1 MVFRNKIG
9 LLGKFGGIMD
19 ITIPTQFA
27 DHAQI
32 TVFGVGGAG
41 GNALEHMIS
50 NKLTDVT
57 FVCANTDAQALNRSS
72 AEHKIQLGPQLTKG
86 LGAGAKPEI
95 GQKAAEESMQEIA
108 KYLQNT
114 DMVFITAGMGGGT
127 GTGAA
132 PIIAKM
138 AKEKNILTIG
148 VVTKPFSLIE
158 GKRIHVANKGI
169 EELRQHVDCLI
180 AIPNDRL
187 RAIAPKKATA
197 KEMFMKPTAVLLSA
211 VRGVTEVITKPGF
224 INVDFA
230 DLTSVMTQ
238 KGAAIMGE
246 GLARGEN
253 RAIDAA
259 KQAISSPLLE
269 DINIFGAKALLV
281 NITGDI
287 TMEEFEQIGEFLKSA
302 VADNGELP
310 DVFYG
315 MVEGSADDA
324 ESNDEI
330 HITIIATGLNPDSE
344 TVAAPQSSSVIPF
357 QKAVNEEKAQAPE
370 EKSTI
375 VRKPYFT
382 ADEYTATLTRNRHT
396 PGAME
401 FTFDNETDD
410 IPAFI
415 RRQAN

>member
-1 MVFRNKIG
+1 MDVKI
-9 LLGKFGGIMD
+9 
-19 ITIPTQFA
+19 PAQFA
-27 DHAQI
+27 DLAKI
-32 TVFGVGGAG
+32 TVFGVGGGG
-41 GNALEHMIS
+41 GNAVEHMI
-50 NKLTDVT
+50 NCGLTDVV

-108 KYLQNT
+108 KYLQDT
-114 DMVFITAGMGGGT
+114 EMVFVTAGMGGGT

-138 AKEKNILTIG
+138 AKEKGILTIG
-148 VVTKPFSLIE
+148 VVTKPFSIIE

-169 EELRQHVDCLI
+169 EELRQHVDSLI

-197 KEMFMKPTAVLLSA
+197 KEMFMKANDVLLSA

-230 DLTSVMTQ
+230 DIRTAMTM
-238 KGAAIMGE
+238 KGSAIMGE
-246 GLARGEN
+246 GVASGEN
-253 RAIDAA
+253 RAIEAA
-259 KQAISSPLLE
+259 KQAISSPLLD

-287 TMEEFEQIGEFLKSA
+287 TMEEFEQVGEYINAAA

-310 DVFYG
+310 EVFYG
-315 MVEGSADDA
+315 MVDGAEGS
-324 ESNDEI
+324 EEI
-330 HITIIATGLNPDSE
+330 HITIIATGIEPESNAQ
-344 TVAAPQSSSVIPF
+344 AAPASSNVIPF
-357 QKAVNEEKAQAPE
+357 QKTVNTMEEKTEAAE
-370 EKSTI
+370 EKSTV

-382 ADEYTATLTRNRHT
+382 PDEYTATLTRNRHT

>member
-1 MVFRNKIG
+1 
-9 LLGKFGGIMD
+9 MD
-19 ITIPTQFA
+19 ISIPSQITDLA
-27 DHAQI
+27 KI

-41 GNALEHMIS
+41 GNALQHMINNGLS
-50 NKLTDVT
+50 DVT
-57 FVCANTDAQALNRSS
+57 FVCANTDAQALTRSS
-72 AEHKIQLGPQLTKG
+72 AENRIQLGPQLTKG

-108 KYLQNT
+108 KFLQDT

-138 AKEKNILTIG
+138 AKEKGILTIG
-148 VVTKPFSLIE
+148 VVTKPFTTFE

-169 EELRQHVDCLI
+169 EELRQYVDCLI

-187 RAIAPKKATA
+187 RAIAPKKASA
-197 KEMFMKPTAVLLSA
+197 KEMFMKANDVLLSA

-230 DLTSVMTQ
+230 DLTSVMTK

-246 GLARGEN
+246 GSARGEN
-253 RAIDAA
+253 RAIDAV

-269 DINIFGAKALLV
+269 DINIFGAQALLI
-281 NITGDI
+281 NITGEI
-287 TMEEFEQIGEFLKSA
+287 TMEEFDQIGEYINA
-302 VADNGELP
+302 AAIADTGELP

-315 MVEGSADDA
+315 MVEEADDS
-324 ESNDEI
+324 EEL
-330 HITIIATGLNPDSE
+330 HITIIATGLNPE
-344 TVAAPQSSSVIPF
+344 NTVLSAPNTEKTSTVIPF
-357 QKAVNEEKAQAPE
+357 QQTVKAEETAETEEKQN
-370 EKSTI
+370 I

-382 ADEYTATLTRNRHT
+382 ADEYTSTLTRNRHT

>member
-1 MVFRNKIG
+1 
-9 LLGKFGGIMD
+9 MD
-19 ITIPTQFA
+19 ISIPTEITDLA
-27 DHAQI
+27 KI

-41 GNALEHMIS
+41 GNALQHMINNGLS
-50 NKLTDVT
+50 DVT

-72 AEHKIQLGPQLTKG
+72 AENKIQLGPQLTKG

-108 KYLQNT
+108 KFLQDT

-138 AKEKNILTIG
+138 AKEKGILTIG
-148 VVTKPFSLIE
+148 VVTKPFTTFE

-169 EELRQHVDCLI
+169 EELRQYVDCLI

-187 RAIAPKKATA
+187 RAIAPKKASA
-197 KEMFMKPTAVLLSA
+197 KEMFMKANDVLLSA

-230 DLTSVMTQ
+230 DLTSVMTK

-246 GLARGEN
+246 GSARGEN
-253 RAIDAA
+253 RAIDAV

-269 DINIFGAKALLV
+269 DVNIFGAQALLI
-281 NITGDI
+281 NITGEM
-287 TMEEFEQIGEFLKSA
+287 TMEEFDQIGEYLNAAA
-302 VADNGELP
+302 VADSGELP

-315 MVEGSADDA
+315 MVEETDDS
-324 ESNDEI
+324 EEL
-330 HITIIATGLNPDSE
+330 HITIIATGLTPENNE
-344 TVAAPQSSSVIPF
+344 LTAPNTEKTSTVIPF
-357 QKAVNEEKAQAPE
+357 QQAVKTEETAQNMEEKQN
-370 EKSTI
+370 I

-382 ADEYTATLTRNRHT
+382 ADEYTSTLTRNRHT

>member
-1 MVFRNKIG
+1 
-9 LLGKFGGIMD
+9 MD
-19 ITIPTQFA
+19 VKIPTQFA
-27 DHAQI
+27 DLAKI
-32 TVFGVGGAG
+32 TVFGVGGGG
-41 GNALEHMIS
+41 GNAVEHMINS
-50 NKLTDVT
+50 GLTDVV

-86 LGAGAKPEI
+86 LGAGAKPEV

-108 KYLQNT
+108 KYLQDT
-114 DMVFITAGMGGGT
+114 EMVFVTAGMGGGT

-138 AKEKNILTIG
+138 AKEKGILTIG
-148 VVTKPFSLIE
+148 VVTKPFSIIE

-169 EELRQHVDCLI
+169 DELRQYVDSLI

-197 KEMFMKPTAVLLSA
+197 KEMFMKANDVLLSA

-230 DLTSVMTQ
+230 DIRTAMTM
-238 KGAAIMGE
+238 KGSAIMGE
-246 GLARGEN
+246 GIASGEN
-253 RAIDAA
+253 RAIEAA
-259 KQAISSPLLE
+259 KQAISSPLLD

-287 TMEEFEQIGEFLKSA
+287 TMEEFEQVGEYINAAA

-310 DVFYG
+310 EVFYG
-315 MVEGSADDA
+315 MVDGADGS
-324 ESNDEI
+324 DEI
-330 HITIIATGLNPDSE
+330 HITIIATGIEPENSVQ
-344 TVAAPQSSSVIPF
+344 TAGSGQSSSNVIPF
-357 QKAVNEEKAQAPE
+357 QKTVNSAEEKTQDSE

-382 ADEYTATLTRNRHT
+382 PDEYTATLTRNRHT

>member
-1 MVFRNKIG
+1 
-9 LLGKFGGIMD
+9 MD
-19 ITIPTQFA
+19 ISIPSQITDLA
-27 DHAQI
+27 KI

-41 GNALEHMIS
+41 GNALQHMINNGLS
-50 NKLTDVT
+50 DVT
-57 FVCANTDAQALNRSS
+57 FVCANTDAQALTRSS
-72 AEHKIQLGPQLTKG
+72 AENRIQLGPQLTKG

-108 KYLQNT
+108 KFLQDT

-138 AKEKNILTIG
+138 AKEKGILTIG
-148 VVTKPFSLIE
+148 VVTKPFTTFE

-169 EELRQHVDCLI
+169 EELRQYVDCLI

-187 RAIAPKKATA
+187 RAIAPKKASA
-197 KEMFMKPTAVLLSA
+197 KEMFMKANDVLLSA

-230 DLTSVMTQ
+230 DLTSVMTK

-246 GLARGEN
+246 GSARGEN
-253 RAIDAA
+253 RAIDAV

-269 DINIFGAKALLV
+269 DINIFGAQALLI
-281 NITGDI
+281 NITGEI
-287 TMEEFEQIGEFLKSA
+287 TMEEFDQIGEYINA
-302 VADNGELP
+302 AAIADTGELP

-315 MVEGSADDA
+315 MVEEADDS
-324 ESNDEI
+324 EEL
-330 HITIIATGLNPDSE
+330 HITIIATGLNPDNAVL
-344 TVAAPQSSSVIPF
+344 TAPNTEKTSTVIPF
-357 QKAVNEEKAQAPE
+357 QQAVKAEESAKETEEKQN
-370 EKSTI
+370 I

>member
-1 MVFRNKIG
+1 
-9 LLGKFGGIMD
+9 MD
-19 ITIPTQFA
+19 VKIPTEFA
-27 DHAQI
+27 DLAKI
-32 TVFGVGGAG
+32 TVFGVGGGG
-41 GNALEHMIS
+41 GNAVEHMINS
-50 NKLTDVT
+50 GLSDVT

-108 KYLQNT
+108 KYLQDT
-114 DMVFITAGMGGGT
+114 EMVFVTAGMGGGT

-138 AKEKNILTIG
+138 AKEKGILTIG
-148 VVTKPFSLIE
+148 VVTKPFSIIE

-169 EELRQHVDCLI
+169 EELRQHVDSLI

-197 KEMFMKPTAVLLSA
+197 KEMFMKANDVLLSA

-224 INVDFA
+224 MNVDFA
-230 DLTSVMTQ
+230 DIRTAMTM
-238 KGAAIMGE
+238 KGSAIMGE
-246 GLARGEN
+246 GVASGEN
-253 RAIDAA
+253 RAIDAT
-259 KQAISSPLLE
+259 KQAISSPLLD
-269 DINIFGAKALLV
+269 DISIFGAKALLV

-287 TMEEFEQIGEFLKSA
+287 TMEEFEQIGEYINQAA

-310 DVFYG
+310 ETFYG
-315 MVEGSADDA
+315 MVDGPEGS
-324 ESNDEI
+324 DEI
-330 HITIIATGLNPDSE
+330 HITIIATGIEPESQTAMKAQENPN
-344 TVAAPQSSSVIPF
+344 VIPF
-357 QKAVNEEKAQAPE
+357 QKPAAPQEEPKAQEPE
-370 EKSTI
+370 EKSTV

-382 ADEYTATLTRNRHT
+382 PDEFTATLTRNRHT

>member
-1 MVFRNKIG
+1 
-9 LLGKFGGIMD
+9 MD
-19 ITIPTQFA
+19 ITIPTEITDLA
-27 DHAQI
+27 KI

-41 GNALEHMIS
+41 GNALQHMINNGLS
-50 NKLTDVT
+50 DVT

-72 AEHKIQLGPQLTKG
+72 AENKIQLGPQLTKG

-108 KYLQNT
+108 KFLQNT
-114 DMVFITAGMGGGT
+114 DMVFVTAGMGGGT

-138 AKEKNILTIG
+138 AKEKGILTIG
-148 VVTKPFSLIE
+148 VVTKPFSILE

-197 KEMFMKPTAVLLSA
+197 KEMFMKANDVLLSA

-230 DLTSVMTQ
+230 DLTSAMTK

-246 GLARGEN
+246 GVARGEN
-253 RAIDAA
+253 RAIDAV

-269 DINIFGAKALLV
+269 DISIFGAQALLV
-281 NITGDI
+281 NITGNV
-287 TMEEFEQIGEFLKSA
+287 TMEEFEQIGELLNSAA
-302 VADNGELP
+302 VADTGELP

-315 MVEGSADDA
+315 MVEDA
-324 ESNDEI
+324 AEDSEEL
-330 HITIIATGLNPDSE
+330 HVTIIATGLNPE
-344 TVAAPQSSSVIPF
+344 NNTMTAPKAEKTSTVIPF
-357 QKAVNEEKAQAPE
+357 QQAVKAEESEAE
-370 EKSTI
+370 EQQNI

-382 ADEYTATLTRNRHT
+382 ADEYTASLTRNRHT

>member
-1 MVFRNKIG
+1 
-9 LLGKFGGIMD
+9 MD

-197 KEMFMKPTAVLLSA
+197 KEMFMKANDVLLSA

-246 GLARGEN
+246 GLARGKTAPLTQQN
-253 RAIDAA
+253 
-259 KQAISSPLLE
+259 KQFQVRFWKISTFLAQKRFSSILPAISPWKNSS
-269 DINIFGAKALLV
+269 KSV
-281 NITGDI
+281 N
-287 TMEEFEQIGEFLKSA
+287 S
-302 VADNGELP
+302 
-310 DVFYG
+310 
-315 MVEGSADDA
+315 
-324 ESNDEI
+324 
-330 HITIIATGLNPDSE
+330 
-344 TVAAPQSSSVIPF
+344 
-357 QKAVNEEKAQAPE
+357 
-370 EKSTI
+370 
-375 VRKPYFT
+375 
-382 ADEYTATLTRNRHT
+382 
-396 PGAME
+396 
-401 FTFDNETDD
+401 
-410 IPAFI
+410 
-415 RRQAN
+415 

>member
-1 MVFRNKIG
+1 
-9 LLGKFGGIMD
+9 MD

-148 VVTKPFSLIE
+148 VVTKP
-158 GKRIHVANKGI
+158 
-169 EELRQHVDCLI
+169 
-180 AIPNDRL
+180 
-187 RAIAPKKATA
+187 
-197 KEMFMKPTAVLLSA
+197 
-211 VRGVTEVITKPGF
+211 
-224 INVDFA
+224 
-230 DLTSVMTQ
+230 
-238 KGAAIMGE
+238 
-246 GLARGEN
+246 
-253 RAIDAA
+253 
-259 KQAISSPLLE
+259 
-269 DINIFGAKALLV
+269 
-281 NITGDI
+281 
-287 TMEEFEQIGEFLKSA
+287 
-302 VADNGELP
+302 
-310 DVFYG
+310 
-315 MVEGSADDA
+315 
-324 ESNDEI
+324 
-330 HITIIATGLNPDSE
+330 
-344 TVAAPQSSSVIPF
+344 
-357 QKAVNEEKAQAPE
+357 
-370 EKSTI
+370 
-375 VRKPYFT
+375 
-382 ADEYTATLTRNRHT
+382 
-396 PGAME
+396 
-401 FTFDNETDD
+401 
-410 IPAFI
+410 
-415 RRQAN
+415 

>member
-1 MVFRNKIG
+1 MEIS
-9 LLGKFGGIMD
+9 
-19 ITIPTQFA
+19 IPTEVTDLA
-27 DHAQI
+27 KI

-41 GNALEHMIS
+41 GNALQHMINNGLS
-50 NKLTDVT
+50 DVT

-72 AEHKIQLGPQLTKG
+72 AENKIQLGPQLTKG

-108 KYLQNT
+108 KFLQDT
-114 DMVFITAGMGGGT
+114 DMVFVTAGMGGGT

-138 AKEKNILTIG
+138 AKEKGILTIG
-148 VVTKPFSLIE
+148 VVTKPFSILE

-197 KEMFMKPTAVLLSA
+197 KEMFMKANDVLLSA

-230 DLTSVMTQ
+230 DLTTAMTK

-246 GLARGEN
+246 GIARGEN
-253 RAIDAA
+253 RATDAV

-269 DINIFGAKALLV
+269 DISIFGAQALLV
-281 NITGDI
+281 NITGNV
-287 TMEEFEQIGEFLKSA
+287 TMEEFEQIGELLNASA
-302 VADNGELP
+302 VADTGELP

-315 MVEGSADDA
+315 MVEDA
-324 ESNDEI
+324 AEDSEDL
-330 HITIIATGLNPDSE
+330 HVTIIATGLNPE
-344 TVAAPQSSSVIPF
+344 NNTVTAPNTEKTSTVIPF
-357 QKAVNEEKAQAPE
+357 QQAVKTEEKAPE
-370 EKSTI
+370 ADEKQNI
-375 VRKPYFT
+375 VRNPYFT

>member
-1 MVFRNKIG
+1 MEIS
-9 LLGKFGGIMD
+9 
-19 ITIPTQFA
+19 IPTEVTDLA
-27 DHAQI
+27 KI

-41 GNALEHMIS
+41 GNALQHMINNGLS
-50 NKLTDVT
+50 DVT

-72 AEHKIQLGPQLTKG
+72 AENKIQLGPQLTKG

-108 KYLQNT
+108 KFLQDT
-114 DMVFITAGMGGGT
+114 DMVFVTAGMGGGT

-138 AKEKNILTIG
+138 AKEKGILTIG
-148 VVTKPFSLIE
+148 VVTKPFSILE

-197 KEMFMKPTAVLLSA
+197 KEMFMKANDVLLSA

-230 DLTSVMTQ
+230 DLTTAMTK

-246 GLARGEN
+246 GIARGEN
-253 RAIDAA
+253 RATDAV

-269 DINIFGAKALLV
+269 DISIFGAQALLV
-281 NITGDI
+281 NITGNV
-287 TMEEFEQIGEFLKSA
+287 TMEEFEQIGELLNASA
-302 VADNGELP
+302 VADTGELP

-315 MVEGSADDA
+315 MVEDA
-324 ESNDEI
+324 AEDSEDL
-330 HITIIATGLNPDSE
+330 HVTIIATGLNPE
-344 TVAAPQSSSVIPF
+344 NNTVTAPNTEKTSTVIPF
-357 QKAVNEEKAQAPE
+357 QQAVKTEEKAPE
-370 EKSTI
+370 ADEKQNI

>member
-1 MVFRNKIG
+1 MEIS
-9 LLGKFGGIMD
+9 
-19 ITIPTQFA
+19 IPTEVTDLA
-27 DHAQI
+27 KI

-41 GNALEHMIS
+41 GNALQHMINNGLS
-50 NKLTDVT
+50 DVT
-57 FVCANTDAQALNRSS
+57 SVCANTDAQALNRSS
-72 AEHKIQLGPQLTKG
+72 AENKIQLGPQLTKG

-108 KYLQNT
+108 KFLQDT
-114 DMVFITAGMGGGT
+114 DMVFVTAGMGGGT

-138 AKEKNILTIG
+138 AKEKGILTIG
-148 VVTKPFSLIE
+148 VVTKPFSIHE
-158 GKRIHVANKGI
+158 VKRIHVANKGI

-197 KEMFMKPTAVLLSA
+197 KEMFMKANDVLLSA

-230 DLTSVMTQ
+230 DLTTAMTK

-246 GLARGEN
+246 GIARGEN
-253 RAIDAA
+253 RATDAV

-269 DINIFGAKALLV
+269 DISIFGAQALLV
-281 NITGDI
+281 NITGNV
-287 TMEEFEQIGEFLKSA
+287 TMEEFEQIGELLNASA
-302 VADNGELP
+302 VADTGELP

-315 MVEGSADDA
+315 MVEDA
-324 ESNDEI
+324 AEDSEDL
-330 HITIIATGLNPDSE
+330 HVTIIATGLNPE
-344 TVAAPQSSSVIPF
+344 NNTVTAPNTEKTSTVIPL
-357 QKAVNEEKAQAPE
+357 QQAVKTEEKAPE
-370 EKSTI
+370 ADEKQNI

>member
-1 MVFRNKIG
+1 MDVKISG
-9 LLGKFGGIMD
+9 D
-19 ITIPTQFA
+19 FA
-27 DHAQI
+27 EMAKI
-32 TVFGVGGAG
+32 TVFGVGGGG
-41 GNALEHMIS
+41 GNAVEHMI
-50 NKLTDVT
+50 NNGLNDVT

-86 LGAGAKPEI
+86 LGAGARPEV

-108 KYLQNT
+108 KYLQDT
-114 DMVFITAGMGGGT
+114 EMVFVTAGMGGGT

-138 AKEKNILTIG
+138 AKEKGILTIG
-148 VVTKPFSLIE
+148 VVTKPFSIIE

-169 EELRQHVDCLI
+169 EELRQYVDSLI

-197 KEMFMKPTAVLLSA
+197 KEMFMKANDVLLSA

-230 DLTSVMTQ
+230 DIRTAMTM
-238 KGAAIMGE
+238 KGSAIMGE
-246 GLARGEN
+246 GCASGEN
-253 RAIDAA
+253 RALEAA
-259 KQAISSPLLE
+259 KQAISSPLLD

-287 TMEEFEQIGEFLKSA
+287 TMEEFEEVGEYINNAAIS
-302 VADNGELP
+302 DSGELP
-310 DVFYG
+310 EVFYG
-315 MVEGSADDA
+315 MVDGNEQS
-324 ESNDEI
+324 DEI
-330 HITIIATGLNPDSE
+330 HITIIATGIEPEEN
-344 TVAAPQSSSVIPF
+344 TQAPSNSNIISF
-357 QKAVNEEKAQAPE
+357 QKAVNNTVEEKQPEQKVTEEKAP
-370 EKSTI
+370 I
-375 VRKPYFT
+375 VRKPYYT
-382 ADEYTATLTRNRHT
+382 ADEYTANLTRNNRHT
-396 PGAME
+396 PGAMD

>member
-1 MVFRNKIG
+1 
-9 LLGKFGGIMD
+9 MD
-19 ITIPTQFA
+19 ITIPNEITDLA
-27 DHAQI
+27 KI
-32 TVFGVGGAG
+32 TVFGIGGAG
-41 GNALEHMIS
+41 GNALQHMINNGLS
-50 NKLTDVT
+50 DVT

-72 AEHKIQLGPQLTKG
+72 AENKIQLGPQLTKG

-108 KYLQNT
+108 KFLQNT
-114 DMVFITAGMGGGT
+114 DMVFVTAGMGGGT

-138 AKEKNILTIG
+138 AKEKGILTIG
-148 VVTKPFSLIE
+148 VVTKPFSILE

-197 KEMFMKPTAVLLSA
+197 KEMFMKANDVLLSA

-230 DLTSVMTQ
+230 DLTSAMTK

-246 GLARGEN
+246 GVARGEN
-253 RAIDAA
+253 RAIDAV

-269 DINIFGAKALLV
+269 DISIFGAQALLV
-281 NITGDI
+281 NITGNV
-287 TMEEFEQIGEFLKSA
+287 TMEEFEQIGELLNSAA
-302 VADNGELP
+302 VADTGELP

-315 MVEGSADDA
+315 MVEDA
-324 ESNDEI
+324 AEDSEEL
-330 HITIIATGLNPDSE
+330 HVTIIATGLNPESN
-344 TVAAPQSSSVIPF
+344 TVSAPAPEKTSTVIPF
-357 QKAVNEEKAQAPE
+357 QQAVKAEESAQE
-370 EKSTI
+370 TEDKQNI

-382 ADEYTATLTRNRHT
+382 ADEYTASLTRNRHT

>member
-1 MVFRNKIG
+1 MEIS
-9 LLGKFGGIMD
+9 
-19 ITIPTQFA
+19 IPTEVTDLA
-27 DHAQI
+27 KI

-41 GNALEHMIS
+41 GNALQHMINNGLS
-50 NKLTDVT
+50 DVT

-72 AEHKIQLGPQLTKG
+72 AENKIQLGPQLTKG

-108 KYLQNT
+108 KFLQDT
-114 DMVFITAGMGGGT
+114 DMVFVTAGMGGGT

-138 AKEKNILTIG
+138 AKEKGILTIG
-148 VVTKPFSLIE
+148 VVTKPFSILE

-197 KEMFMKPTAVLLSA
+197 KEMFMKANDVLLSA

-230 DLTSVMTQ
+230 DLTTAMTK

-246 GLARGEN
+246 GIARGEN
-253 RAIDAA
+253 RATDAV

-269 DINIFGAKALLV
+269 DISIFGAQALLV
-281 NITGDI
+281 NITGNV
-287 TMEEFEQIGEFLKSA
+287 TMEEFEQIGELLNASA
-302 VADNGELP
+302 VADTGELP

-315 MVEGSADDA
+315 MVEDA
-324 ESNDEI
+324 AEDSEDL
-330 HITIIATGLNPDSE
+330 HVTIIATGLNPE
-344 TVAAPQSSSVIPF
+344 NNAVTAPTTEKASTVIPF
-357 QKAVNEEKAQAPE
+357 QQAVKTEEKTPE
-370 EKSTI
+370 ADEKQNI

>member
-1 MVFRNKIG
+1 MEIS
-9 LLGKFGGIMD
+9 
-19 ITIPTQFA
+19 IPTEVTDLA
-27 DHAQI
+27 KI

-41 GNALEHMIS
+41 GNALQHMINNGLS
-50 NKLTDVT
+50 DVT
-57 FVCANTDAQALNRSS
+57 FVCANIDAQALNRSS
-72 AEHKIQLGPQLTKG
+72 AENKIQLGPQLTKG

-108 KYLQNT
+108 KFLQDT
-114 DMVFITAGMGGGT
+114 DMVFVTAGMGGGT

-138 AKEKNILTIG
+138 AKEKGILTIG
-148 VVTKPFSLIE
+148 VVTKPFSILE

-197 KEMFMKPTAVLLSA
+197 KEMFMKANDVLLSA

-230 DLTSVMTQ
+230 DLTTAMTK

-246 GLARGEN
+246 GIARGEN
-253 RAIDAA
+253 RATDAV

-269 DINIFGAKALLV
+269 DISIFGAQALLV
-281 NITGDI
+281 NITGNV
-287 TMEEFEQIGEFLKSA
+287 TMEEFEQIGELLNASA
-302 VADNGELP
+302 VADTGELP

-315 MVEGSADDA
+315 MVEDA
-324 ESNDEI
+324 AEDSEDL
-330 HITIIATGLNPDSE
+330 HVTIIATGLNPE
-344 TVAAPQSSSVIPF
+344 NNTVTAPNTEKTSTVIPF
-357 QKAVNEEKAQAPE
+357 QQAVKTEEKAPE
-370 EKSTI
+370 ADEKQNI

>member
-1 MVFRNKIG
+1 MEIS
-9 LLGKFGGIMD
+9 
-19 ITIPTQFA
+19 IPTEVTDLA
-27 DHAQI
+27 KI

-41 GNALEHMIS
+41 GNALQHMINNGLS
-50 NKLTDVT
+50 DVT

-72 AEHKIQLGPQLTKG
+72 AENKIQLGPQLTKG

-108 KYLQNT
+108 KFLQDT
-114 DMVFITAGMGGGT
+114 DMVFVTAGMGGGT

-138 AKEKNILTIG
+138 AQEKGILTIG
-148 VVTKPFSLIE
+148 VVTKPFSILE

-197 KEMFMKPTAVLLSA
+197 KEMFMKANDVLLSA

-230 DLTSVMTQ
+230 DLTTAMTK

-246 GLARGEN
+246 GIARGEN
-253 RAIDAA
+253 RATDAV

-269 DINIFGAKALLV
+269 DISIFGAQALLV
-281 NITGDI
+281 NITGNV
-287 TMEEFEQIGEFLKSA
+287 TMEEFEQIGELLNASA
-302 VADNGELP
+302 VADTGELP

-315 MVEGSADDA
+315 MVEDA
-324 ESNDEI
+324 AEDSEDL
-330 HITIIATGLNPDSE
+330 HVTIIATGLNPE
-344 TVAAPQSSSVIPF
+344 NNTVTAPNTEKTSTVIPF
-357 QKAVNEEKAQAPE
+357 QQAVKTEEKAPE
-370 EKSTI
+370 ADEKQNI

>member
-1 MVFRNKIG
+1 MEIS
-9 LLGKFGGIMD
+9 
-19 ITIPTQFA
+19 IPTEVTDLA
-27 DHAQI
+27 KI

-41 GNALEHMIS
+41 GNALQHMINNGLS
-50 NKLTDVT
+50 DVT

-72 AEHKIQLGPQLTKG
+72 AENKIQLGPQLTKG

-108 KYLQNT
+108 KFLQDT
-114 DMVFITAGMGGGT
+114 DMVFVTAGMGGGT

-138 AKEKNILTIG
+138 AKEKGILTIG
-148 VVTKPFSLIE
+148 VVTKPFSILE

-197 KEMFMKPTAVLLSA
+197 KEMFMKANDVLLSA

-230 DLTSVMTQ
+230 DLTTAMTK

-246 GLARGEN
+246 GIARGEN
-253 RAIDAA
+253 RATDAV

-269 DINIFGAKALLV
+269 DISIFGAQALLV
-281 NITGDI
+281 NITGNV
-287 TMEEFEQIGEFLKSA
+287 TMEEFEQIGELLNASA
-302 VADNGELP
+302 VADTGELP

-315 MVEGSADDA
+315 MVEDA
-324 ESNDEI
+324 AEDSEDL
-330 HITIIATGLNPDSE
+330 HVTIIATGLNPE
-344 TVAAPQSSSVIPF
+344 NNAVTAPNTEKTSTVIPF
-357 QKAVNEEKAQAPE
+357 QQAVKTEEKAPE
-370 EKSTI
+370 ADEKQNI